1 MGNFQYFLLAICPYP
16 GIIAPSQITF
26 IGSGLNFVLV
36 RVSTFAVSRLNAV
49 ISFTG
54 DFFLSSCK
62 IESVEIREEVL
73 ISSANPEKRT
83 KKVTNNM
90 INLFFKTIFCRLTAL
105 YASNHR
111 RYQKG
116 W

>member
-26 IGSGLNFVLV
+26 TGSGLNLV
-36 RVSTFAVSRLNAV
+36 FPTVSTFAVSILNAV

-54 DFFLSSCK
+54 NIFLSSCK
-62 IESVEIREEVL
+62 IESLEMREESL
-73 ISSANPEKRT
+73 ISSANPEKKT
-83 KKVTNNM
+83 KNETNNM
-90 INLFFKTIFCRLTAL
+90 INLFFKTKFCRLIAL

-111 RYQKG
+111 RYQKE